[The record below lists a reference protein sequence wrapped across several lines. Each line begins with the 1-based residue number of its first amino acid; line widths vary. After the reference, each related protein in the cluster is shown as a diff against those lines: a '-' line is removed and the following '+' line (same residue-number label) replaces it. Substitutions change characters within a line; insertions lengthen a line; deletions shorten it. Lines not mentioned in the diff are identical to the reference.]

1 MTNTNNDSGGMI
13 VHIGDKQFD
22 LLGSIGEVESFPEAE
37 EQDVPGD
44 GFCLYHSL
52 LASLG
57 SGSQHLK
64 TFMKLLRVH
73 PVIHQLDIGIAS
85 QLYEQLDVRR
95 PEVWGDQWSIALV
108 SAVLDVKINV
118 YQEVHLSGV
127 NGSTDVRTTIYKC
140 SFNPSGNAEIQLR
153 NHGGLHFSSYQ
164 TNLDYTSK
172 VFSKLE
178 WFLRNKIHRCEAI
191 FSNHP
196 FGMRTFDE
204 TQLLGTSSFASID
217 DLLSYLLRNT
227 YSVRDNGDLFFLN
240 MLRSGL
246 QRGTEKIR
254 AISLAL
260 GFNAMLYSVFPRAA
274 GMMYRVELD
283 ISNMGSRK
291 ITIFEVVGKPTR
303 WLLKTSGGGIMEK
316 MNFRIQQVV
325 EDHNT
330 LLQAFVQNNNYHR
343 QAEVNQIS
351 DMIND
356 HYDLVVQSV
365 RRNPQNTGH
374 ELFTYWMYYTL
385 IFPKCPS
392 LLKDSGRIKPLPGS
406 IFLSRLPTAFG
417 YYDPEGDIFLL
428 SQTGLVFKIERT
440 GSVEVPITHSPSK
453 VEKTFKTSSFPTE
466 TTLGKLSDYAPK
478 TNCGFYHPNAEIYV
492 SKNQKTPNIITTIE
506 DNHIMVRLS
515 KDDDGEHQSQTI
527 RGDFIYRKKLSEA
540 KNIIHDFVFDF
551 LSSDTDM
558 SLIDSGLGLGN
569 DADRYTPDVIIN
581 REKDDRYKDVIA
593 IEFTTRSTESRES
606 LLRAVEVKSERYKE
620 ALQERSVVLKKN
632 ISFYT
637 ICVSLDAVATNLLTL
652 PAEVCQELVLRLRA
666 ANQMK
671 IQLGDN
677 DINLE
682 ADTMLAPEVYRIK
695 EMFRENFPNDKFTDP
710 ITVEMY
716 EHFTNKISK
725 SEYEYIEN
733 MQKKVN
739 DAVLTDAHT
748 QLTEIYDEG
757 GKPYTDRK
765 AEEGKISLAEKLAQ
779 YSSYFDDSNFKTT
792 QKAPVQLPLIIPLPT
807 DPTLTFNSF
816 DLRSRLKNVEAQ
828 SIVKDIWVDALSY
841 HNASKVT
848 DHLDELEVSMLER
861 EVATVVEEKYK
872 KDRSSYNRTTFQ
884 CSIDEKIHLA
894 QRGINA
900 KKLLKDPEVKT
911 YRDESKLPFHPFD
924 SDTSDIVR
932 FTQTECLELESK
944 TDYCSMMMT
953 EDLILTALELHD
965 VGDLEFLWKNVK
977 DHSQTRFALYAKF
990 VSDLAT
996 ELSISLSQNCKEDT
1010 FIVKKLRDFD
1020 CYLLIKPVNQKSNV
1034 HFSIFVPNNIYF
1046 SKNSTFK
1053 ELIGEAENGFMTDF
1067 VSANVSKLVN
1077 WVRCEP
1083 MMMAQRGFWREF
1095 YSLAPSLEEQ
1105 EGAEST
1111 IDVCRMMSWTLLIL
1125 LNDKHQLE
1133 EMITISRF
1141 IHMEGFVT
1149 FPKWPNPSKMVD
1161 KLSITPRSR
1170 LECLII
1176 KRMIMLMESYTE
1188 SPIKFSVVDN
1198 NKKWHGFKNPFILDE
1213 AGKLSELS
1221 DQDQMLNLFYL
1232 GYLKNKDEEV
1242 EDNGMGQIITKILG
1256 FENQLPK
1263 DRQYLGMKDPPLD
1276 SVQKHEFSVS
1286 FVKLLCDNFLNRL
1299 KKNLNIRDPVQYLGD
1314 KIAKFLSTQFIETL
1328 ASLKASSNFS
1338 EEYYLYKPNKRI
1350 RNQEMSHSP
1359 EVVDPTGN
1367 VAKKYKGKVY
1377 HRSKA
1382 IEKLTKIIRS
1392 EDPNKEM
1399 KLVVDLLPKAMEH
1412 LNASKCMHICIFK
1425 KNQHGGLRE
1434 IYVLN
1439 IFERIMQKTVEDF
1452 ARAILEC
1459 CPSETMTSPKN
1470 KFKIPE
1476 QHNSSARKALGSD
1489 YFTIATSDD
1498 ASKWSQGHYVSKF
1511 LCMLLRLTP
1520 KIYHGFLVQSL
1531 QLWHHKKIFLG
1542 DQLLTLFNQNSSLNT
1557 MDKAIS
1563 QVFSAYKGKIQVPWM
1578 KPGRSYLEVETGM
1591 MQGILHYTSS
1601 LFHAL
1606 FLDDLAENCV
1616 KDLNNSLA
1624 RICPGENL
1632 KCIVNNMESSDDSSL
1647 IVSVPSFKDKP
1658 AKQLYIMAMVN
1669 AWFERKARLGLYL
1682 AIYKSPK
1689 STTQTLFVM
1698 EFNSEFFFSGDV
1710 HRPTFRWVNAA
1721 ILIGEQETLSGI
1733 QEELSNTLKD
1743 VVEGG
1748 GTYALTFMVQV
1759 AQAMTHYRM
1768 LGSSVAAIWPAFE
1781 TLLKNSYDPAL
1792 GFFLMDNPKCPGLMG
1807 FNYNVWLAC
1816 TMTPLGEKYKDM
1828 IEAEMQ
1834 SEKPSL
1840 KAVTEDTINTGLVS
1854 RTTVV
1859 GFGNKKRWLKLMNTL
1874 ELTQDVYNKIEEE
1887 PRIYFFHAATAE
1899 QIVQK
1904 VAIKM
1909 KSPGVISS
1917 LSKGNILARKIA
1929 SSAFY
1934 ISRHIVFTMSA
1945 YYDVDPKTRKTSL
1958 IKELMRSSKL
1968 PERII
1973 TQNEAHTLI
1982 PETDNIIIPDFKE
1995 PLVQCVEILKDQ
2007 LKISTEREDLSIP
2020 KFFSNYKKRI
2030 TGTDLNPEDRVECL
2044 ITLSSLLKF
2053 NYIIFRKKDDNQTF
2067 VVGEKNIVYPTIGRF
2082 VHMYEDDSNNA
2093 LCYMKTHDHNKR
2105 RKTLTFDVDKAKDL
2119 EDILSLLFPSYADYL
2134 SLKETLDQVSFT
2146 SLTHQVNERRRVR
2159 ADVHLTGTE
2168 GYSRLP
2174 MYAASI
2180 WAWFNVKTVAAH
2192 DNTYDGIWRYYQKK
2206 LPWMKDNL
2214 KDTITS
2220 GPYSTVQGLVNF
2232 ISRDGVRSRVVHL
2245 VGSFG
2250 KNVRGSI
2257 NLVTA
2262 IKDNY
2267 SNGIVFKGDIF
2278 DMKAKETREGLD
2290 NYLSI
2295 MTALSQAPI
2304 EVHDKNQI
2312 LRSLLVKG
2320 PDIAHSASHFS
2331 SRRNRLSILQEII
2344 KCDPDLHW
2352 LGQTTTFDMVK
2363 EKFMEMSNI
2372 EMPSLT
2378 LEQFSAAHEKVE
2390 KLVLEDQKLGGRSY
2404 SASKSPY
2411 VLARAADYEIHCY
2424 DLMLAY
2430 EYEDEE
2436 AHTAYMDEKEAV
2448 VDEKHLQELRRLFY
2462 EDPKANWINMVM
2474 EGSLVNI
2481 ESIVEAK
2488 TSFNMRRQGMV
2499 ERIRTGK
2506 LGVLG
2511 SYTQT
2516 QKPIET
2522 ENGFRYHGE
2531 GIWRGSFDDTDISIT
2546 MDSIDIT
2553 QETYLK
2559 VVTLQKISDLKTTM
2573 AQLKVWCR
2581 EHNINNDKYPELGS
2595 SDKELIK
2602 YGVTRRSLLVMKLS
2616 GFKMT
2621 KVSDDGIPIYW
2632 NPDLSTRSQTQIN
2645 NLAIDITTHSVRLR
2659 NRVLGQKGFKEQ
2671 TIMTIPLLKTD
2682 IQVFKTSPVDLEQD
2696 IQSDRMKL
2704 ISFTRISEVS
2714 WLQDWIMW
2722 RSSPKDQKN
2731 ILELIKRKKG
2741 FREYYKEN
2749 HMFRTWLSNLWEY
2762 ALEVVISHKKLVLAA
2777 TQSSSSSNG
2786 STQEGKET
2794 SATEVYDQLMELVDK
2809 DMTDDKLKSIIHE
2822 AHLDEMALI
2831 PYIEDIL
2838 SEESEVFGY
2847 QLSQS
2852 HPLLVKYVRY
2862 MVSEIEFENFK
2873 NFIDSV
2879 KRKDPLPGVSH
2890 KVIEFKEVF
2899 KFIYDIRDD
2908 NYFRE
2913 SEDEEDYHL

>member
-1 MTNTNNDSGGMI
+1 MAANENLDGR
-13 VHIGDKQFD
+13 VLVQIGDRTFD
-22 LLGSIGEVESFPEAE
+22 LLGITEEVESFPDCEINE
-37 EQDVPGD
+37 VPGD
-44 GFCLYHSL
+44 GFCLYHSIL
-52 LASLG
+52 SALG
-57 SGSQHLK
+57 STSEYVRE
-64 TFMKLLRVH
+64 FMKLLRAH
-73 PVIHQLDIGIAS
+73 PVIHQLDIDIAS
-85 QLYEQLDVRR
+85 KLYKQLDVRR
-95 PEVWGDQWSIALV
+95 PEVWGDQWSIAII
-108 SAVLDVKINV
+108 SAILDIKISV
-118 YQEVHLSGV
+118 YQEVSLTGIG
-127 NGSTDVRTTIYKC
+127 GSTDVRKVIYKC
-140 SFNPSGNAEIQLR
+140 VFNSGAGTEIQIK
-153 NHGGLHFSSYQ
+153 NYDGLHYEYYE
-164 TNLDYTSK
+164 TDLDHTSRA
-172 VFSKLE
+172 FSKIS
-178 WFLRNKIHRCEAI
+178 WFFRNKIHRCEAI
-191 FSNHP
+191 FSIHP
-196 FGMRTFDE
+196 FGLKSFDE
-204 TQLLGTSSFASID
+204 TKLLGTTDFLSVD
-217 DLLSYLLRNT
+217 ELLGYLLKNT
-227 YSVRDNGDLFFLN
+227 YCIRDNGDLFYLN

-246 QRGTEKIR
+246 ERSTEKIR
-254 AISLAL
+254 AMSLAI
-260 GFNAMLYSVFPRAA
+260 GFDVQYISVYKRTS

-291 ITIFEVVGKPTR
+291 ITIYEVLGKPNK
-303 WLLKTSGGGIMEK
+303 WLLKLSGSGVMEK
-316 MNFRIQQVV
+316 LNFRIS
-325 EDHNT
+325 ETIDKSEALMN
-330 LLQAFVQNNNYHR
+330 AFIAENNYHR
-343 QAEVNQIS
+343 QEEINQMLGII
-351 DMIND
+351 DD
-356 HYDLVVQSV
+356 HYALVTQSV
-365 RRNPQNTGH
+365 NRNPHNTGH
-374 ELFTYWMYYTL
+374 ELFTYWMYFTL
-385 IFPKCPS
+385 VFPKQPS
-392 LLKDSGRIKPLPGS
+392 LLKDNGRIKLLVGS
-406 IFLSRLPTAFG
+406 IFPFRIPTAFG
-417 YYDPEGDIFLL
+417 FYNPESSIFVL
-428 SQTGLVFKIERT
+428 SQTGIIIRVERT
-440 GSVEVPITHSPSK
+440 SSVELPITYSPK
-453 VEKTFKTSSFPTE
+453 RVEKAFKTSSFPVDAVF
-466 TTLGKLSDYAPK
+466 GKLSDYAPK
-478 TNCGFYHPNAEIYV
+478 TKCGFYHPGSEIYV
-492 SKNQKTPNIITTIE
+492 SKNQKTPNIVTTIE
-506 DNHIMVRLS
+506 DNHIVVRLS
-515 KDDDGEHQSQTI
+515 KDDDGEHQSHTI
-527 RGDFIYRKKLSEA
+527 KENFFYRKKLSEA

-551 LSSDTDM
+551 LASETDM
-558 SLIDSGLGLGN
+558 SLSDSGLSIGN
-569 DADRYTPDVIIN
+569 DADRYTPDVILN
-581 REKDDRYKDVIA
+581 RESEENFKDIVA

-637 ICVSLDAVATNLLTL
+637 ICVSLDAVATNMLTL

-682 ADTMLAPEVYRIK
+682 SDTMLAPEIYRIK
-695 EMFRENFPNDKFTDP
+695 EMFRENFPNDKFLHP
-710 ITVEMY
+710 ITKDMY
-716 EHFTNKISK
+716 NHFIDNISK
-725 SEYEYIEN
+725 SEYEYLEG
-733 MQKKVN
+733 MQKKIN
-739 DAVLTDAHT
+739 DEVLSEAKE
-748 QLTEIYDEG
+748 QLSEIYDSSGES
-757 GKPYTDRK
+757 YTERK
-765 AEEGKISLAEKLAQ
+765 AKEGAKDLAEKLAQ
-779 YSSYFDDSNFKTT
+779 YSSYFENDNFKATK
-792 QKAPVQLPLIIPLPT
+792 KAPVQLPLIIPQPT
-807 DPTLTFNSF
+807 DPILTFDAF
-816 DLRSRLKNVEAQ
+816 ELRCRLKKIEAD
-828 SIVKDIWVDALSY
+828 SVVKDIWADALAY
-841 HNASKVT
+841 HNADRVT

-861 EVATVVEEKYK
+861 EVATVVEENYK
-872 KDRSSYNRTTFQ
+872 KDRSKYNRTTFQ
-884 CSIDEKIHLA
+884 CSINEKIHLA
-894 QRGINA
+894 QRGICA
-900 KKLLKDPEVKT
+900 KKLLLDPEVKV
-911 YRDESKLPFHPFD
+911 YRDESKMPFHPFE
-924 SDTSDIVR
+924 SDTSDIEA
-932 FTQTECLELESK
+932 FTQSECLELDAK
-944 TDYCSMMMT
+944 TNYCSMVMT

-977 DHSQTRFALYAKF
+977 DHSQTRLALYSKF

-1010 FIVKKLRDFD
+1010 FILKKIRDFD

-1034 HFSIFVPNNIYF
+1034 HFSIYIPKNIYY

-1053 ELIGEAENGFMTDF
+1053 ELIGDPDHGFLTDF

-1105 EGAEST
+1105 EGVPST

-1149 FPKWPNPSKMVD
+1149 FPKWPNPGKMVD

-1170 LECLII
+1170 LECLVI
-1176 KRMIMLMESYTE
+1176 KRLIMLMESYTE
-1188 SPIKFSVVDN
+1188 NPIKFSVVDN
-1198 NKKWHGFKNPFILDE
+1198 NKKWHGFKNPFILDD

-1242 EDNGMGQIITKILG
+1242 EDNGMGQMITKILG

-1263 DRQYLGMKDPPLD
+1263 DRSCLGMKDPPLD
-1276 SVQKHEFSVS
+1276 SVHKHEFSVS

-1299 KKNLNIRDPVQYLGD
+1299 KKNLNIKDPVQYIGD

-1338 EEYYLYKPNKRI
+1338 DEYYLYKPNKRI

-1359 EVVDPTGN
+1359 EVIDPTGN

-1382 IEKLTKIIRS
+1382 IEKLTKIIKA
-1392 EDPNKEM
+1392 EDPGKEM
-1399 KLVVDLLPKAMEH
+1399 KLVTDLLPTAMKH
-1412 LNASKCMHICIFK
+1412 LNESKCMHICIFK

-1476 QHNSSARKALGSD
+1476 QHNSNARKTLGSD

-1542 DQLLTLFNQNSSLNT
+1542 DQLLTLFNQNSVLNT
-1557 MDKAIS
+1557 MDKAIM
-1563 QVFSAYKGKIQVPWM
+1563 QVFNAYKGKIQVPWM
-1578 KPGRSYLEVETGM
+1578 KAGRSYLEVETGM

-1601 LFHAL
+1601 LFHAI
-1606 FLDDLAENCV
+1606 FLDDLAENCS
-1616 KDLNNSLA
+1616 KDLNNSLS
-1624 RICPGENL
+1624 RICPGEKL
-1632 KCIVNNMESSDDSSL
+1632 KCIVNNMESSDDSSF
-1647 IVSVPSFKDKP
+1647 IISIPSFKDSP
-1658 AKQLYIMAMVN
+1658 AKQLYMMAMVN
-1669 AWFERKARLGLYL
+1669 SWFERKAKLGLYL

-1721 ILIGEQETLSGI
+1721 ILIGEQETLAGI

-1768 LGSSVAAIWPAFE
+1768 LGSSVAAIWPAYE

-1816 TMTPLGEKYKDM
+1816 TMTNLGDKYKEM

-1834 SEKPSL
+1834 SDKPSL

-1854 RTTVV
+1854 RTTMV

-1874 ELTQDVYNKIEEE
+1874 ELTQDVYDKIEEE

-1899 QIVQK
+1899 QIIQK

-1958 IKELMRSSKL
+1958 IKELIRSSKL
-1968 PERII
+1968 PERIS
-1973 TQNEAHTLI
+1973 TQSEAHTLI
-1982 PETDNIIIPDFKE
+1982 PTSEIAEMMEFSE
-1995 PLVQCVEILKDQ
+1995 PYPACIEILTGQ
-2007 LKISTEREDLSIP
+2007 LRIHTAREERSIP
-2020 KFFSNYKKRI
+2020 QLFLNFKKRI
-2030 TGTDLNPEDRVECL
+2030 TGVDLNKESRTECL
-2044 ITLSSLLKF
+2044 ITLATLLKY
-2053 NYIIFRKKDDNQTF
+2053 NYIIYRKTTDNHRYEI
-2067 VVGEKNIVYPTIGRF
+2067 GEKNVIYPTIGKF
-2082 VHMYEDDSNNA
+2082 LHLYEHESDPI
-2093 LCYMKTHDHNKR
+2093 LCHIKIHDHNLR
-2105 RKTLTFDVDKAKDL
+2105 RTTLQFDIDRAKDL
-2119 EDILSLLFPSYADYL
+2119 EQILTLLFPSYSDYL

-2159 ADVHLTGTE
+2159 ADVYLTGTE

-2174 MYAASI
+2174 MYAAAI

-2192 DNTYDGIWRYYQKK
+2192 DNTYDSIWRYYQKT
-2206 LPWMKDNL
+2206 LPWLKDTL

-2232 ISRDGVRSRVVHL
+2232 ISREGVRSRVVHL

-2295 MTALSQAPI
+2295 MTALTQAPI
-2304 EVHDKNQI
+2304 ETHDRNQI
-2312 LRSLLVKG
+2312 LRSLLVRG
-2320 PDIAHSASHFS
+2320 PEIAHSASHFG

-2352 LGQTTTFDMVK
+2352 IGQKTTFKMVR
-2363 EKFMEMSNI
+2363 EKFIELSNK

-2378 LEQFSAAHEKVE
+2378 MDQFSAAHEKVE
-2390 KLVLEDQKLGGRSY
+2390 ALLHEDQRRGGATST
-2404 SASKSPY
+2404 ASKSPY
-2411 VLARAADYEIHCY
+2411 VLARANDFEIHCY
-2424 DLMLAY
+2424 ELMVAY
-2430 EYEDEE
+2430 DYDDEE
-2436 AHTAYMDEKEAV
+2436 AYEAYTVEKEAAI
-2448 VDEKHLQELRRLFY
+2448 DETHLSRLKSVFY
-2462 EDPKANWINMVM
+2462 EDPNANWINMVM
-2474 EGSLVNI
+2474 EGSLGNI
-2481 ESIVEAK
+2481 DAILETK
-2488 TSFNMRRQGMV
+2488 KSFDMRRQGIV
-2499 ERIRTGK
+2499 ERIRSGK

-2511 SYTQT
+2511 SYVKA
-2516 QKPIET
+2516 QKQIET
-2522 ENGFRYHGE
+2522 DSGFRYYGE

-2546 MDSIDIT
+2546 MDSMDIT

-2559 VVTLQKISDLKTTM
+2559 VVTLQKISDLKTTI

-2581 EHNINNDKYPELGS
+2581 EHNIHNDRYPRIGTTKAEM
-2595 SDKELIK
+2595 IR
-2602 YGVTRRSLLVMKLS
+2602 YGITSKSLLVMKLS
-2616 GFKMT
+2616 GFKML
-2621 KVSDDGIPIYW
+2621 KASDEGVPVYW
-2632 NPDLSTRSQTQIN
+2632 NSELSTRSQTQIS
-2645 NLAIDITTHSVRLR
+2645 NLAIDMTNHSVRLR
-2659 NRVLGQKGFKEQ
+2659 NRLVGDKRMIEQ
-2671 TIMTIPLLKTD
+2671 TIMTIPLQKTD

-2704 ISFTRISEVS
+2704 ISFTRIREVS

-2722 RSSPKDQKN
+2722 RSSPRDQKN
-2731 ILELIKRKKG
+2731 ILELIKRKKS
-2741 FREYYKEN
+2741 FREYYSNN
-2749 HMFRTWLSNLWEY
+2749 HAFKTWLCNLWEY
-2762 ALEVVISHKKLVLAA
+2762 ALEVVISHKKLTLTV
-2777 TQSSSSSNG
+2777 TQSSSSSQG
-2786 STQEGKET
+2786 SNQEGTET
-2794 SATEVYDQLMELVDK
+2794 DATEVYDYLMGLVEK
-2809 DMTDDKLKSIIHE
+2809 DMTDEKLKGIIHE

-2831 PYIEDIL
+2831 PYIEEIL

-2862 MVSEIEFENFK
+2862 MVNEIEFSAFK
-2873 NFIDSV
+2873 NFIDSI
-2879 KRKDPLPGVSH
+2879 KKKDPLPHVSH
-2890 KVIEFKEVF
+2890 KILEFKEIF
-2899 KFIYDIRDD
+2899 KFIYGLPDD
-2908 NYFRE
+2908 TYFQE
-2913 SEDEEDYHL
+2913 SEDEEEYHL